1 MRNYLTFAE
10 YQEMGGMLEQ
20 TLFDVLERDVEAII
34 DTYTLNR
41 LWVNTEY
48 PERVK
53 ECAFRLID
61 LVNTEYTAMTVG
73 QTGAGQIASQ
83 SNDGVSTSYNVLSM
97 QSALDSAKSELKD
110 CVFRYLY
117 GVRNAKGEPLTYRGV
132 GL

>member
-10 YQEMGGMLEQ
+10 YQEMGGELEQ
-20 TLFDVLERDVEAII
+20 ALFDVLEREVEAII

-61 LVNTEYTAMTVG
+61 LVNTKHEALTLNPSQGGV
-73 QTGAGQIASQ
+73 IASQ

-97 QSALDSAKSELKD
+97 QTALESSKTELKD
-110 CVFRYLY
+110 CVFTYLY